1 MGKIPEAF
9 ISIEDE
15 RFYQHKGV
23 DIKRTAHAILNYII
37 HKGDTSFGGSTITQ
51 QLVKISMNDK
61 DKSWERK
68 IREWSRAVQV
78 EKMLTK
84 DQILQRYLNRIYLGS
99 ANGLEIRGVEAAS
112 NYYFNKSAKD
122 LSIAE
127 AAFIA
132 GINHSPNNYNVFTS
146 ETDIS
151 EKVKTRTL
159 NVNQISNELADK
171 KDISYDEA
179 REIVVNSGYKIYTTV
194 NTDIQKK
201 MEEVF
206 ANKKYIYKGSNAKK
220 GVDNSG
226 QSGMV
231 VIDPKTGYV
240 VGEVGGL
247 GDDNNTLG
255 LNRGLTKRQGGS
267 AFKPLVTIAPGLEN
281 KVITASTLFYDDF
294 MMFRQRSQAII
305 LFIMIAINTTI

>member
-1 MGKIPEAF
+1 M
-9 ISIEDE
+9 S
-15 RFYQHKGV
+15 Y
-23 DIKRTAHAILNYII
+23 HA
-37 HKGDTSFGGSTITQ
+37 
-51 QLVKISMNDK
+51 
-61 DKSWERK
+61 
-68 IREWSRAVQV
+68 
-78 EKMLTK
+78 
-84 DQILQRYLNRIYLGS
+84 
-99 ANGLEIRGVEAAS
+99 AA
-112 NYYFNKSAKD
+112 A
-122 LSIAE
+122 I
-127 AAFIA
+127 
-132 GINHSPNNYNVFTS
+132 
-146 ETDIS
+146 
-151 EKVKTRTL
+151 
-159 NVNQISNELADK
+159 NQISNELADK

-240 VGEVGGL
+240 VG
-247 GDDNNTLG
+247 

-281 KVITASTLFYDDF
+281 KVITASTLFYDVETTFPGNYTVHNDSNIYHNIED
-294 MMFRQRSQAII
+294 MRSI
-305 LFIMIAINTTI
+305 LTHNFYL